1 MSGRVYSV
9 AGENLTLTTAVRMLL
24 AFTTAAS
31 PNAASLVEILRLSIT
46 QSGTVTGAMI
56 RAALS
61 LRTGGTVTA
70 TSVTPAN
77 LKVGGAASG
86 LVGNTAPVGAA
97 GRIGI
102 NATVDT
108 TPTYTNLL
116 TRSFHNL
123 NGMEW
128 IPTPDE
134 RIIVPPS
141 TAIALRLLADPA
153 TLTGWNFE
161 CVYKEII

>member
-9 AGENLTLTTAVRMLL
+9 SGENLTLTTAVRMLL
-24 AFTTAAS
+24 ALRTAAS
-31 PNAASLVEILRLSIT
+31 PNAASILEILRLSIS

-61 LRTGGTVTA
+61 LRTGSTVTA

-77 LKVGGAASG
+77 LAVGGPASG
-86 LVGNTAPVGAA
+86 LSGNTAPVGADA
-97 GRIGI
+97 RIGI

-128 IPTPDE
+128 IATPDE
-134 RIIVPPS
+134 RIIIPPS
-141 TAIALRLLADPA
+141 TAAVLRLLADPA
-153 TLTGWNFE
+153 TLTGWNVE
-161 CVYKEII
+161 MVYKELI

>member
-1 MSGRVYSV
+1 MPGRVYTVS
-9 AGENLTLTTAVRMLL
+9 GENLTLTTAITMLL
-24 AFTTAAS
+24 ALRTAAS
-31 PNAASLVEILRLSIT
+31 PNAASVLEILRLSIT

-61 LRTGGTVTA
+61 LRTGSTVTA

-77 LKVGGAASG
+77 KAVGGPASG
-86 LVGNTAPVGAA
+86 LSGNTAPVGADA
-97 GRIGI
+97 RIGI
-102 NATVDT
+102 NASVNT
-108 TPTYTNLL
+108 TPAYTNLI

-123 NGMEW
+123 NGLEW

-141 TAIALRLLADPA
+141 TAVVLRLLADPA

-161 CVYKEII
+161 CVYSELI